1 LERSKI
7 PPFVENLAAYASLAS
22 LPSLVITYLVWIRK
36 PGIGRTVI
44 LFFVVP
50 VALAAYLVDISDRLG
65 WIKLSETGDVIE
77 GWGRHD
83 STLFINVN
91 SRSLVG
97 YKDKFKMMLISKLL
111 YTDIDK
117 MTDTAIEK
125 SSLFTITG
133 DRTTIA
139 VVASTTH
146 LRVVPPPNNK
156 VGDVFDRVC
165 DFSLVILPN
174 NLSVDQIRSL
184 SDVETLGGKI
194 IATYATNVQFQ
205 VGEKPAG

>member
-1 LERSKI
+1 
-7 PPFVENLAAYASLAS
+7 
-22 LPSLVITYLVWIRK
+22 VWIRK

-77 GWGRHD
+77 CWGRHD

-146 LRVVPPPNNK
+146 LRVVPPPSNK

-165 DFSLVILPN
+165 DFGLVILPN